1 MTEFC
6 IKAYHYFRSHRGIYW
21 GSMIV
26 LLAFFGFFAAQIHLE
41 EDLAKMLPASK
52 NADGTTKL
60 AFKDLRLKDKTF
72 LLFEGKEGAT
82 PEDIIAVCDSFVTEL
97 NTWNATLDS
106 ADQVIDNIFAEI
118 PMASLF
124 TNGYDFVYDQLAT
137 YVDTSVYASIDTMLT
152 FDHVKRQLEINQEE
166 AEKLSQS
173 RMSIVLEA
181 HPEIFW
187 MDPIGMRDAFIAPFK
202 SLMDGGM
209 GGNFSIIQNHFFT
222 KDSTVCIAFLTPT
235 FTSFNSGMGTK
246 LFTKINEMIEDV
258 SSSKFQV
265 SKAEDNS
272 LKPET
277 LNLEQPKVI
286 PMYHGSTVR
295 GAYNS
300 WQTKADLRNTI
311 VGSLIVVLIF
321 IFFCFRNYNTIPL
334 LLLPVAFG
342 TVFGLA
348 MMYFIKGQ
356 FSLLALGIGAI
367 VLGVALSYVLHVI
380 THYKYV
386 SDPVQVLRDQVKPV
400 FLGCLT
406 TIGSFMGLIFINTE
420 LLQDF
425 GMFASFAIVGTT
437 AFSLIYLP
445 QFFNPKKNRI
455 NKRAFK
461 VIDRVNA
468 YPFERNTPLIAIIL
482 LVVAVCI
489 GFYFAGGANFDA
501 DMRNLG
507 YFSENVNYS
516 ENLYQDKTR
525 SGLKQQYFAASGQTM
540 EEALD
545 NFAILAQKL
554 DSLKEEGLVKS
565 YTPTSQLFVPEK
577 IQQERIDAWKNY
589 WTEEKVAYVNQLVV
603 KATDNKELCQV
614 YNDYFSEIA
623 LFDYEVD
630 HLYEKEFIPK
640 GFVSTMM
647 EENDGGFLVFT
658 SVQCEM
664 DSVRSDST
672 DYHRICDAVATH
684 PNLLVLDTYYYTT
697 DTLRQLND
705 DFNILQ
711 WVSMIFVLLVLFFS
725 FHFNLKHTILGFLPI
740 IVSWLVVLG
749 AMVIFDVKFN
759 LINIIISTF
768 IFGIGVD
775 YSIFVM
781 SGLIGDKEAKEA
793 ENKGR
798 NLLQY
803 HKTAILL
810 SAMVLIV
817 TVASMLFALHPA
829 IKSVGFA
836 TLVGMISA
844 VVLAYVVQP
853 FLFRKLNK

>member
-6 IKAYHYFRSHRGIYW
+6 IKVYHYFRAHRAVYW
-21 GSMIV
+21 TSMIA

-41 EDLAKMLPASK
+41 EDLAKMLPASH
-52 NADGTTKL
+52 NADGSVKL
-60 AFKDLRLKDKTF
+60 AFKDLKLKDKTF
-72 LLFEGKEGAT
+72 LLFEGKDGAT
-82 PEDIIAVCDSFVTEL
+82 VDEIIAVCDSFVTEL
-97 NTWNATLDS
+97 NNWNASLDS
-106 ADQVIDNIFAEI
+106 ADQVIDNVFAEI
-118 PMASLF
+118 PMSSLF
-124 TNGYDFVYDQLAT
+124 ANGYDFLYDQLAT

-152 FDHVKRQLEINQEE
+152 LDHVRRQLQINQEE

-173 RMSIVLEA
+173 KMSIVLET

-187 MDPIGMRDAFIAPFK
+187 MDPIGMRKAFMAPFT
-202 SLMDGGM
+202 SLMDGGL
-209 GGNFSIIQNHFFT
+209 GGNMAIIQNHFFT

-235 FTSFNSGMGTK
+235 FTSFNTGKGAK
-246 LFTKINEMIEDV
+246 LFTKMNEMIE
-258 SSSKFQV
+258 SY
-265 SKAEDNS
+265 AEKQTS
-272 LKPET
+272 ATGEVT
-277 LNLEQPKVI
+277 
-286 PMYHGSTVR
+286 PMYHGSTAR

-380 THYKYV
+380 THYKYI
-386 SDPVQVLRDQVKPV
+386 SDPERVLRDQVKPV

-425 GMFASFAIVGTT
+425 GLFASFAIVGTT
-437 AFSLIYLP
+437 AFSLLYLP
-445 QFFNPKKNRI
+445 QFFNPEKNRV
-455 NKRAFK
+455 NRHAFK
-461 VIDRVNA
+461 VIDRINA
-468 YPFERNTPLIAIIL
+468 YAFDRNRPLLALIFL
-482 LVVAVCI
+482 LVVVCV
-489 GFYFAGGANFDA
+489 GFYFSGGTNFDP

-507 YFSENVNYS
+507 YLSENVNYS
-516 ENLYQDKTR
+516 ENLYQEKTR
-525 SGLKQQYFAASGQTM
+525 SGLKQQYFAASGDSM
-540 EEALD
+540 EEALA
-545 NFAILAQKL
+545 NFDILAHRL
-554 DSLKEEGLVKS
+554 DSLQAIGLVKS

-577 IQQERIDAWKNY
+577 VQQERIDAWKSY
-589 WTEEKVAYVNQLVV
+589 WTESKVDYVDQLIM
-603 KATDNKELCQV
+603 KASSNAELSQC
-614 YNDYFSEIA
+614 YIEYFNEIA
-623 LFDYEVD
+623 LFDYSVD
-630 HLYEKEFIPK
+630 NLYDKDFMPK

-658 SVQCEM
+658 SVQCEN
-664 DSVRSDST
+664 DSVRSDTT
-672 DYHRICDAVATH
+672 DYHRICDAIASH

-697 DTLRQLND
+697 DTLKDLNE

-711 WVSMIFVLLVLFFS
+711 WVSMAFVLIVLFFS
-725 FHFNLKHTILGFLPI
+725 FHFSIKNTLLGFLPI
-740 IVSWLVVLG
+740 ILSWLIVLG
-749 AMVIFDVKFN
+749 SMVIFDVKFN

-781 SGLIGDKEAKEA
+781 TGLIGDQK
-793 ENKGR
+793 NKAGSR
-798 NLLQY
+798 NLLKY

-810 SAMVLIV
+810 SAIVLIV

-853 FLFRKLNK
+853 FLFRILNKK

>member
-6 IKAYHYFRSHRGIYW
+6 IKVYHYFRSHQGVYW
-21 GSMIV
+21 ASMIALFV
-26 LLAFFGFFAAQIHLE
+26 VFGFFAAKIHLE

-60 AFKDLRLKDKTF
+60 AFQDLRLKDKTF
-72 LLFEGKEGAT
+72 LLFEGKDGAT
-82 PEDIIAVCDSFVTEL
+82 PDDIIAVCDSFVTEL
-97 NTWNATLDS
+97 ELWNAELDS
-106 ADQVIDNIFAEI
+106 ADQVIDNIFSEL
-118 PMASLF
+118 PMGSLF
-124 TNGYDFVYDQLAT
+124 SNGYDFLYDQLAT

-152 FDHVKRQLEINQEE
+152 FEHVKRQLEINQEE
-166 AEKLSQS
+166 AERLAES
-173 RMSIVLEA
+173 RFGIVLEA

-187 MDPIGMRDAFIAPFK
+187 MDPIGMRNAFMAPFQ
-202 SLMDGGM
+202 SLMGGGM
-209 GGNFSIIQNHFFT
+209 GGNFTFIQNHFFT

-235 FTSFNSGMGTK
+235 FTSFNTGKGAK
-246 LFTKINEMIEDV
+246 LFSKMNEMIEEKEADKECSV
-258 SSSKFQV
+258 K
-265 SKAEDNS
+265 
-272 LKPET
+272 
-277 LNLEQPKVI
+277 
-286 PMYHGSTVR
+286 PMYHGSPAR

-334 LLLPVAFG
+334 LLLPVGFG

-386 SDPVQVLRDQVKPV
+386 SDPVQVLKDQVKPV

-437 AFSLIYLP
+437 AFSLLYLP
-445 QFFNPKKNRI
+445 QFFNPEKNKI
-455 NKRAFK
+455 NRRAFK
-461 VIDRVNA
+461 VIDKINA
-468 YPFERNTPLIAIIL
+468 YPFDHKKPLIYTIL
-482 LVVAVCI
+482 LAVAVCVVC
-489 GFYFAGGANFDA
+489 YFVGGTTFDA

-507 YFSENVNYS
+507 YFSDNVTYS
-516 ENLYQDKTR
+516 ESLYQQKTR
-525 SGLKQQYFAASGQTM
+525 SGMKQQYFAASGSTM
-540 EEALD
+540 EEALE
-545 NFAILAQKL
+545 NFAVLAEKL

-565 YTPTSQLFVPEK
+565 YTPTNQLFVPENV
-577 IQQERIDAWKNY
+577 QQERIDAWKNY
-589 WTEEKVAYVNQLVV
+589 WTEEKVAYVDQLIV
-603 KATDNKELCQV
+603 KAAETNELRQC
-614 YNDYFSEIA
+614 YTDYFNEIA

-630 HLYEKEFIPK
+630 NLYEKDFIPK
-640 GFVSTMM
+640 GFVSTMV
-647 EENDGGFLVFT
+647 EQNDGGFLVFT
-658 SVQCEM
+658 SVQCEN

-672 DYHRICDAVATH
+672 DYSRICEAIANE
-684 PNLLVLDTYYYTT
+684 PNLLVLDTYFYTR

-725 FHFNLKHTILGFLPI
+725 FKRNVKHTILGFLPI
-740 IVSWLVVLG
+740 ILSWLIVLG

-775 YSIFVM
+775 YSIFVLT
-781 SGLIGDKEAKEA
+781 GLIEDSKES
-793 ENKGR
+793 R
-798 NLLQY
+798 NLLLQF

-817 TVASMLFALHPA
+817 TVASMLFAKHPA

-844 VVLAYVVQP
+844 VILAYVVQP
-853 FLFRKLNK
+853 YLFRKLNK